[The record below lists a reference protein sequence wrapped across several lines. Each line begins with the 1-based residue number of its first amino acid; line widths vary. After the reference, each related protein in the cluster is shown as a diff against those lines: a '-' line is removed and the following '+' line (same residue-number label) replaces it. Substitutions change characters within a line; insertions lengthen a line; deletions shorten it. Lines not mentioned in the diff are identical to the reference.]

1 MKSMTISDDIQDF
14 VEYLVEY
21 QGVRGL
27 QDLTRE
33 EREKLSF
40 MMLLE
45 NRMYMKLIR
54 SMHTVIKSEV
64 SRYNNNNSGESYGLH
79 RIHQ

>member
-1 MKSMTISDDIQDF
+1 MTVSDDIQDF

-45 NRMYMKLIR
+45 NHMFIKLIR

-64 SRYNNNNSGESYGLH
+64 TRYNTNNNKQGEHYGIH